1 MAMTC
6 DEILD
11 VALKLP
17 EGDRLAI
24 IDRLLETLPDDL
36 PGLSDDDPEFHEE
49 LERRSG
55 NWEGAVP
62 WQQLQDEL
70 LNP

>member
-1 MAMTC
+1 VGTAR
-6 DEILD
+6 EEVLE
-11 VALKLP
+11 VALQLS

-24 IDRLLETLPDDL
+24 VERLLETLPDDL
-36 PGLSDDDPEFHEE
+36 PGLSDDDPEFHAE

-55 NWEGAVP
+55 DWEGAVS

-70 LNP
+70 LRP